1 MFQVNSAR
9 NIEHLSMNRQK
20 KIDRNI
26 FLKVFLT
33 RSRQSPLYDFK
44 NTGNRP
50 ALLLNK
56 GENVAPDYIRVLYI
70 CTVQYCISKLATDGG
85 ISESFLGR
93 SRKSLTGIVKLG
105 A

>member
-70 CTVQYCISKLATDGG
+70 CTVFQNLPQMEAYPKAFLEGAENLSLA
-85 ISESFLGR
+85 L
-93 SRKSLTGIVKLG
+93 
-105 A
+105 